1 MPAPDPA
8 PARAAAPEGGASTVW
23 TLALATALIG
33 LVAPPPAGRPGARSV
48 PRRIPRSIPRPVPR
62 PTVRP
67 GRSADRDDARRTSPA
82 HAGREAHAV
91 ARAEADRGRR
101 ASTPTEIPAKGWKD
115 IALRAYHDIGE
126 NRLSLIAAGVT
137 FFTLLAIFPAVAA
150 LVSCYGLVADA
161 STINDQLASLQGILP
176 QGALEIVGDQVKRL
190 NEQGN
195 TTLGFSLLISI
206 ALSVW
211 SANGGV
217 KHVFDA
223 LNLVYNEREK
233 RNFLV
238 LNLVSLAFTA
248 GALLFLLLALAAV
261 VVVPVVLEFVGL
273 GADAWW
279 LALLRW
285 PVLLVAVLLGLALLY
300 RYGPSRD
307 APRWRWV
314 TPGGALAALLWI
326 VASLLFSWYVAHFG
340 SYNKTYG
347 SLGAAIGFMTWI
359 WLSTMIVLTGAQVNA
374 EMEHQTAED
383 TTVGAPQPLGTRR
396 ARMADTVGAAA
407 E

>member
-33 LVAPPPAGRPGARSV
+33 LVAL
-48 PRRIPRSIPRPVPR
+48 PRRPARGAVGTAADSPVDSSAGSSADR
-62 PTVRP
+62 AP

>member
-1 MPAPDPA
+1 MPAPDSA

-33 LVAPPPAGRPGARSV
+33 LVAL
-48 PRRIPRSIPRPVPR
+48 PRRSARGAVGASVDRA
-62 PTVRP
+62 P
-67 GRSADRDDARRTSPA
+67 GRSADRDGARRTSPA

-91 ARAEADRGRR
+91 ARAEADRGRQ

-279 LALLRW
+279 L
-285 PVLLVAVLLGLALLY
+285 VLLLAVLLGLALLY

-314 TPGGALAALLWI
+314 TPGGALAAVLWI
-326 VASLLFSWYVAHFG
+326 VASLLFSWYVGHFG

-359 WLSTMIVLTGAQVNA
+359 WLSTMIVLAGAQVNA

-383 TTVGAPQPLGTRR
+383 TTVGEPQPLGTRR